1 MRNIYTKLL
10 VVAGVV
16 LVAEEWWRG
25 RAIVRAFELVPRT
38 ASNVVKYGGQAP
50 AV

>member
-16 LVAEEWWRG
+16 LVAEERCRG
-25 RAIVRAFELVPRT
+25 RAILRAFEIVPRA

-50 AV
+50 TV